1 MVHRRRSAFV
11 ARQIGQHAFHFM
23 SSTFVPFHL
32 LTGGRRESPSLPS
45 EAVVLVA
52 AGCTHLRVGSLAHRN
67 LSPTLLRI
75 LSLFS
80 GCRARHFLF
89 HHLRS
94 EEHTSELQSPCNLV
108 CRLLLEKNKP
118 GGSSKPRLSQTTVK
132 SLYTLKF
139 VEMLPPEA
147 CASLFFFY
155 KAECRVRLNSSLTL
169 AFWD

>member
-89 HHLRS
+89 HHLYVLQIDGLVAS
-94 EEHTSELQSPCNLV
+94 ENKINQCHWWTPRKSIAAERGGCFSCS
-108 CRLLLEKNKP
+108 RLH
-118 GGSSKPRLSQTTVK
+118 
-132 SLYTLKF
+132 
-139 VEMLPPEA
+139 
-147 CASLFFFY
+147 
-155 KAECRVRLNSSLTL
+155 
-169 AFWD
+169 AFARWVAGAP